1 MTRLL
6 LVILSFTL
14 CSQLAWT
21 QVSSDQLANEYYI
34 NGKFDKAELYYE
46 KLFNESPTQFYFERL
61 FDSYRAQSKFDEAEK
76 LLKKRIR
83 RNSSQTILLVD
94 LGQLYAA
101 QNLHKEAQK
110 EYEKALKELESNPG
124 SVISLA
130 RKFVQIGE
138 NNYAL
143 KAYEKGKELIQGAN
157 VFNFELAELYG
168 QMGQYDRMV
177 ELYLELIDS
186 NPSYVRSIQNSLN
199 RNFDFEE
206 PGENITALKEGLLK
220 RIQKDPNSLVFSEML
235 IWLNLQQKDFY
246 GAFIQTKALD
256 ARQKEN
262 GERLIELG
270 KLYINNQEFELA
282 KKCFE
287 TVAKKGGQ
295 HTNYYIAQVLRLNTS
310 YQQLASKK
318 LSTQED
324 WQNLANEYQAYLSQ
338 EGYTHLTQRSLRE
351 LAEITALRLQK
362 LDEAIALLDELL
374 AIPRLA
380 DRAKAL
386 AKIDQGDYYLM
397 NNEIWEAALLYG
409 QAEKMF
415 KYDELGETA
424 KFKYGKIGYYTGD
437 FDWAK
442 AQLDVLKGS
451 TSKLI
456 ANDAMY
462 ISLLITDNSTI
473 DTTFVP
479 MQMFARA
486 DLYFA
491 QQRYNESLILLDSIQ
506 TEYPGHSLSDD
517 IFYMK
522 YKIHLQTK
530 EYQLAALALENII
543 ELYADDILGDEA
555 HYYLGQLYANY
566 LNSKEKAM
574 EYYEKLLLQ
583 YPGSVFLSEARK
595 EFRILRGDA
604 IN

>member
-14 CSQLAWT
+14 CSQVAWA
-21 QVSSDQLANEYYI
+21 QVSSDQLANEYFI
-34 NGKFDKAELYYE
+34 NGEFDKAELYYE
-46 KLFNESPTQFYFERL
+46 KLFNETPTQFYFERL
-61 FDSYRAQSKFDEAEK
+61 FDSYRAQSKFTEAEK
-76 LLKKRIR
+76 LLKKQIR
-83 RNSSQTILLVD
+83 RNSSQTTLLLD

-101 QNLHKEAQK
+101 QNRQKEAQK
-110 EYEKALKELESNPG
+110 EYDKALKELESNPG
-124 SVISLA
+124 LVISLA

-138 NNYAL
+138 NDYAL
-143 KAYEKGKELIQGAN
+143 KTYEKGKELIQGAN

-220 RIQKDPNSLVFSEML
+220 RIQKDPNSLIFSEML

-262 GERLIELG
+262 GKRLIELG
-270 KLYINNQEFELA
+270 KLYINNKEFELA

-287 TVAKKGGQ
+287 TVAKKGGT

-310 YQQLASKK
+310 YQQLAAKK
-318 LSTQED
+318 NTSRED
-324 WQNLANEYQAYLSQ
+324 WQLLANDYEAYLSQ

-362 LDEAIALLDELL
+362 LDEAISMLDELL

-380 DRAKAL
+380 DRAKAQ

-397 NNEIWEAALLYG
+397 NNEVWEAALLYG
-409 QAEKMF
+409 QTEKMF

-437 FDWAK
+437 FAWAK

-473 DTTFVP
+473 DTTIVP

-491 QQRYNESLILLDSIQ
+491 QQRYSESLALLDSIKA
-506 TEYPGHSLSDD
+506 EYPGHSLSDD
-517 IFYMK
+517 IHYMK

-530 EYQLAALALENII
+530 EYNQAATALENII

-555 HYYLGQLYANY
+555 HYYLGQLYTNY
-566 LNSKEKAM
+566 LNNKEKAM

-595 EFRILRGDA
+595 EFRILRGDE